1 MKSRFKINEKG
12 QIFFSSQECKNSKPT
27 LYSSSLKLFIYLLAV
42 IAELALSIAFLARRL
57 ISPNQIIL
65 NHLMRKSR
73 GGTQPIE
80 ILQNIQKPIRIQ
92 IREYGPIRGLLTTI
106 QRILF

>member
-1 MKSRFKINEKG
+1 
-12 QIFFSSQECKNSKPT
+12 
-27 LYSSSLKLFIYLLAV
+27 
-42 IAELALSIAFLARRL
+42 
-57 ISPNQIIL
+57 
-65 NHLMRKSR
+65 MRKSR